1 MLDRV
6 SMVDEVIV
14 VNITLLK
21 SEIDII
27 GVYVML
33 VCTVDEVSEETSE
46 LEVEESVDKLLV
58 VVMSSA
64 VVDEALEVTVVPSVD
79 VDEVLVVEVVTSVD
93 VADSLDVV
101 VNPSVVAVEAL

>member
-46 LEVEESVDKLLV
+46 LEVEESVDILLV

-101 VNPSVVAVEAL
+101 VNPSVVAVKAL